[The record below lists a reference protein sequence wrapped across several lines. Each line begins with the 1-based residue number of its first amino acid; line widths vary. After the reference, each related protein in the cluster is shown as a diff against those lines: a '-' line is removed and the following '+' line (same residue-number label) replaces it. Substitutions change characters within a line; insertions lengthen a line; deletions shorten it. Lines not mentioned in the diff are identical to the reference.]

1 MIVQALLPPEVRP
14 RLLPYALLVVVAAGL
29 RAASALLL
37 VPLLGEL
44 FSPQPRAAL
53 PWLGALA
60 VSVVAGWALER
71 HLVIRAFDLGFAMMT
86 SMNTRLVDHLLAVPI
101 GWFGAERQAQAKK
114 ALAGAVPELFASSVN
129 LMTQA
134 SICVALPMAI
144 ALGLFFVAW
153 PLGPATLIA
162 VPVLFGALLLGGRLM
177 RRAEADYAAAS
188 EEAAARTEEFARSQL
203 VLRAAGRTGAAGSPL
218 GAAIDA
224 QRRNGLGILWF
235 TLPGTLLFSLT
246 MQATLLAM
254 VTVLALMF
262 AQGTID
268 PARTVALIVV
278 VLRFLEPLNTL
289 SELFPALESTHGAAK
304 RTLAIL
310 DVPAQPQPAQDAA
323 PQSPAVAF
331 RNAGFSSNGQ
341 RILDGIS
348 FAVPAGTTTAIVG
361 PSGSG
366 KSTILSL
373 VARLH
378 DVDAGE
384 VCVSGHD
391 VRDYLPGTLM
401 DQLAIVFQTV
411 QLFEGGIAGNIRI
424 ARPQASEAE
433 LRAAASAAGVD
444 EIVARLGGW
453 DAPVGEGGAALS
465 GGERQRV
472 SIARALLK
480 EAPILL
486 LDEATSGLD
495 TLNEAAVAAA
505 LGRFGQRTVLIV
517 AHRLETIAHADQI
530 VFVEGGRVVEAGSR
544 ETLIA
549 NGGRFADYWR
559 HRQHAQGWQLDG
571 KERTT
576 PVHSGGSHSQPV
588 QSTVLT

>member
-1 MIVQALLPPEVRP
+1 MIVQALLPPEARP
-14 RLLPYALLVVVAAGL
+14 RLVPYALLVIVAAGL

-44 FSPQPRAAL
+44 FSAQPRAAL

-60 VSVVAGWALER
+60 ASVVAGWALER
-71 HLVIRAFDLGFAMMT
+71 HLVIRAFDLGFAMMS
-86 SMNTRLVDHLLAVPI
+86 SMNRRLVDHLLAVPV

-129 LMTQA
+129 LATQA
-134 SICVALPMAI
+134 SICIALPPAI
-144 ALGLFFVAW
+144 AIGLLVIAW
-153 PLGPATLIA
+153 PLGLATLIA
-162 VPVLFGALLLGGRLM
+162 VPILFGALLLGGRLM

-203 VLRAAGRTGAAGSPL
+203 VLRAAGRTGTAGTPL
-218 GAAIDA
+218 GEAIDA
-224 QRRNGLGILWF
+224 QRRNGLRILWF
-235 TLPGTLLFSLT
+235 TLPGTLLFSLA

-262 AQGTID
+262 AEGAID
-268 PARTVALIVV
+268 PARTVALVVV

-289 SELFPALESTHGAAK
+289 SELFPALESTHGAAR

-310 DVPAQPQPAQDAA
+310 DVPAQPKPAQDA
-323 PQSPAVAF
+323 SPAAPAIEF
-331 RNAGFSSNGQ
+331 RNVGFSPDGQ
-341 RILDGIS
+341 RILEDIS
-348 FAVPAGTTTAIVG
+348 FTVPAGATTAIVG

-378 DVDAGE
+378 DVSAGE
-384 VCVSGHD
+384 VRVGGHD
-391 VRDYLPGTLM
+391 VRSYLPGTLM

-411 QLFEGGIAGNIRI
+411 QLFEGGIAENIRI
-424 ARPQASEAE
+424 ARPQAGEEE

-453 DAPVGEGGAALS
+453 YAQVGEGGGALS

-480 EAPILL
+480 DAPILL

-505 LGRFGQRTVLIV
+505 LGRFGRRTVLIV

-530 VFVEGGRVVEAGSR
+530 VFVENGRVVEAGSR
-544 ETLIA
+544 EALIA
-549 NGGRFADYWR
+549 NGGRFAGYWR
-559 HRQHAQGWQLDG
+559 QRYAARDWQL
-571 KERTT
+571 R
-576 PVHSGGSHSQPV
+576 
-588 QSTVLT
+588 

>member
-1 MIVQALLPPEVRP
+1 MIVQALLPPEARP
-14 RLLPYALLVVVAAGL
+14 RLLPYALLVIVAAGL

-44 FSPQPRAAL
+44 FSPQPREAL

-60 VSVVAGWALER
+60 ASVIAGWALER
-71 HLVIRAFDLGFAMMT
+71 HLVIRAFDLGFAMMS
-86 SMNTRLVDHLLAVPI
+86 SMNRRLVDHLLAVPV

-129 LMTQA
+129 LATQA
-134 SICVALPMAI
+134 SICIALPPAI
-144 ALGLFFVAW
+144 AIGLLVIAW
-153 PLGPATLIA
+153 PLGLATLIA
-162 VPVLFGALLLGGRLM
+162 VPLLFGALLLGGRLM

-203 VLRAAGRTGAAGSPL
+203 VLRAAGRTGTTGTPL
-218 GAAIDA
+218 GEAIDA
-224 QRRNGLGILWF
+224 QRRNGLRILWF
-235 TLPGTLLFSLT
+235 TLPGTLAFSLA
-246 MQATLLAM
+246 MQTTLLAM

-262 AQGTID
+262 AQGAID
-268 PARTVALIVV
+268 PARTVALVVV

-289 SELFPALESTHGAAK
+289 SELFPALESTHGAAR

-310 DVPAQPQPAQDAA
+310 DVPAQLKPALDTSPAA
-323 PQSPAVAF
+323 PAIEF
-331 RNAGFSSNGQ
+331 RNVGFSPDGQ
-341 RILDGIS
+341 RILEDIS
-348 FAVPAGTTTAIVG
+348 FTVPTGTTTAIVG

-378 DVDAGE
+378 DVSAGE
-384 VCVSGHD
+384 VRVGGHD
-391 VRDYLPGTLM
+391 VRSYLPGTLM

-411 QLFEGGIAGNIRI
+411 QLFEGGIAENIRI
-424 ARPQASEAE
+424 ARPQAGGEK

-453 DAPVGEGGAALS
+453 DAQVGEGGGALS
-465 GGERQRV
+465 GGERQRI

-480 EAPILL
+480 DAPILL

-505 LGRFGQRTVLIV
+505 LGRFGRRTVLIV

-530 VFVEGGRVVEAGSR
+530 VFVENGRVVEAGSR
-544 ETLIA
+544 EALIA
-549 NGGRFADYWR
+549 NGGRFAGYWR
-559 HRQHAQGWQLDG
+559 QRYAARDWQL
-571 KERTT
+571 R
-576 PVHSGGSHSQPV
+576 
-588 QSTVLT
+588 